1 MGRDLGDRLDLD
13 ALPVQALD
21 LGLDLVRR
29 RHEVVEAAGPVDP
42 PGNELRVPG
51 EQAQDIDVLEEPDV
65 AAVGLNGEPPPVV
78 AGHQQQRVEHEIVEA
93 DRGDVERANV
103 PDRRIERKAFEN
115 DRLGEVHAGHDAN
128 PIPVTDE
135 QGIDVAVAHVMP
147 RILDGHGAVDENG
160 RAVTGIPHARPQN
173 GLDALR
179 SRLLDEG
186 IELARDFKVEEG
198 REGRIA
204 PDQVLNNRPWDAMA
218 ERLFGG
224 EEVLAS
230 GPVYD
235 GARIEA
241 VLGAE
246 HGLERVAGPILDS
259 TLDDDVEELRG
270 ASLLDDSFAT
280 PEIAD
285 VERGLEFFNLLVG
298 QAIEG
303 WIKSVKSLHPRR
315 RSGSMHVSPPRAD
328 AGLRADVL
336 LVEEGLLLLGALA
349 GVHLRKRPDAEKGDG
364 HREQG
369 GVVVGEDLLRI
380 TEGLHPHR
388 LAEHH
393 HDDRAD
399 HTEKTADQ
407 GAAGGRA

>member
-21 LGLDLVRR
+21 LGLDVVRR

-42 PGNELRVPG
+42 PGDELRVPG

-65 AAVGLNGEPPPVV
+65 AAVGVNGEPPPVV
-78 AGHQQQRVEHEIVEA
+78 AGHHQQRVEHEIVES
-93 DRGDVERANV
+93 DRGNVERANV

-115 DRLGEVHAGHDAN
+115 DRLGEVHAGHDADS
-128 PIPVTDE
+128 IPVADE

-147 RILDGHGAVDENG
+147 RVLDGCGAVDENG
-160 RAVTGIPHARPQN
+160 RAVTGMPHTRPQN

-179 SRLLDEG
+179 SRLLGEG
-186 IELARDFKVEEG
+186 IELARDFEVEEG

-204 PDQVLNNRPWDAMA
+204 PDQVLDNWLRDAMA

-224 EEVLAS
+224 KEGLAS

-246 HGLERVAGPILDS
+246 HGLEHVAGPVLDGA
-259 TLDDDVEELRG
+259 LDDDVEEVRG
-270 ASLLDDSFAT
+270 ASLLDDDFAT
-280 PEIAD
+280 TEIAD
-285 VERGLEFFNLLVG
+285 VERRLEFFNLLVG

-303 WIKSVKSLHPRR
+303 RIESVKSLHQRR
-315 RSGSMHVSPPRAD
+315 SSGSMHVNPQAPMPVFERMYC
-328 AGLRADVL
+328 
-336 LVEEGLLLLGALA
+336 
-349 GVHLRKRPDAEKGDG
+349 
-364 HREQG
+364 
-369 GVVVGEDLLRI
+369 
-380 TEGLHPHR
+380 
-388 LAEHH
+388 
-393 HDDRAD
+393 
-399 HTEKTADQ
+399 
-407 GAAGGRA
+407 